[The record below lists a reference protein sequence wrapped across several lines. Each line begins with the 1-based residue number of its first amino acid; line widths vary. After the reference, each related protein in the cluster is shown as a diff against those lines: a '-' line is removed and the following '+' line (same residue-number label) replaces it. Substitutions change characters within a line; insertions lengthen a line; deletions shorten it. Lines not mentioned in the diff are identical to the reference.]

1 MKLTR
6 ASIAI
11 PITLLLGLALSVAP
25 AVADP
30 PDTFGGKAPNIT
42 HRSSH
47 AQQAKHTLEEV
58 QAIAAG
64 NAAKRGGRTTDGR
77 DLTVALR
84 DLRIQL
90 KYLSAADQKVA
101 HRYLMRPGSAGDP
114 YIPGSLPITKCFVE
128 LCLHYAETGS
138 NAVLDS
144 DADASTIPAYVQQV
158 ADTINQINTDYVA
171 AGYKTP
177 KRDGSIG
184 GGTNKIDIYLGDI
197 GPQGLYGFC
206 TSDDPNNPDVTGD
219 YSAWAYCALDNDYDP
234 SEFPTNT
241 PTENMQV
248 TAAHEFF
255 HAVQYAYDSYEDGW
269 ILESTATWAEDEM
282 FDAVNDNRQYL
293 AYSPLSDA
301 YIPLDYYG
309 DGYHY
314 GTWIWW
320 RYLTEKYPAKTGK
333 LPNLVRKVWER
344 LDGTPSGPDDYSTQ
358 GLSKVLNN
366 LGTSL
371 PKELQNFY
379 AANLHPGTVY
389 EEGSAYQATKPAKT
403 IGITPSHANPVGQQT
418 KLYHMSAV
426 TLRLTPKQLS
436 KPDWKL
442 KLAFDAPDTS
452 RGGAFVVTVYKK
464 GGGIST
470 TRIGLNGSGN
480 ATKTFPFSSGSIAKV
495 DVTFVNVSS
504 RFTCFVPPYDSPY
517 SCLGTPKDDNLKYL
531 VDPKAF
537 RA

>member
-1 MKLTR
+1 LVKLTR

-11 PITLLLGLALSVAP
+11 PVTLLLGLALGGT

-30 PDTFGGKAPNIT
+30 PQAPGSKASAVGQS
-42 HRSSH
+42 HRS
-47 AQQAKHTLEEV
+47 AQAEKTLAEV
-58 QAIAAG
+58 QAIVSGDARS
-64 NAAKRGGRTTDGR
+64 RGGRTTDGR

-84 DLRIQL
+84 DLRIQMSA
-90 KYLSAADQKVA
+90 LSPADQKEA
-101 HRYLMRPGSAGDP
+101 QRYLMRPGSAGDP
-114 YIPGSLPITKCFVE
+114 YITGALPINKCFVE
-128 LCLHYAETGS
+128 LCIHYAETGA
-138 NAVLDS
+138 NAVLGS
-144 DADASTIPAYVQQV
+144 DGDANTIPTYVQQV
-158 ADTINQINTDYVA
+158 ADTINQINIDYVA

-177 KRDGSIG
+177 KRDGAVG

-197 GPQGLYGFC
+197 GPQHLYGFC
-206 TSDDPNNPDVTGD
+206 TSDDPNNPDTSHD
-219 YSAWAYCALDNDYDP
+219 YSLWAYCALDNDYDP

-255 HAVQYAYDSYEDGW
+255 HAVQYAYDAYEDGW

-293 AYSPLSDA
+293 SNSPLSA
-301 YIPLDYYG
+301 PYIPLDYFG

-314 GTWIWW
+314 GTWLWW
-320 RYLTEKYPAKTGK
+320 RYLTEKYTAKTGK

-344 LDGTPSGPDDYSTQ
+344 LDGTTSGPDDYSTQ

-366 LGTSL
+366 LHSSL
-371 PKELQNFY
+371 PKELQGFY
-379 AANLHPGTVY
+379 SANLHPATVY
-389 EEGSAYQATKPAKT
+389 EEGKAYKATKPAKT
-403 IGITPSHANPVGQQT
+403 IGISPSKANPLPQAT
-418 KLYHMSAV
+418 KIDHMTAL
-426 TLRLTPKQLS
+426 TLRLTPKKLS

-442 KLAFDAPDTS
+442 KLAFDAPPTA

-470 TRIGLNGSGN
+470 TRVGLNKKGN
-480 ATKTFPFSSGSIAKV
+480 ATKTFPFSSGTIAKV
-495 DVTFVNVSS
+495 DVTFVNTSS
-504 RFTCFVPPYDSPY
+504 RFNCWQNATPY
-517 SCLGTPKDDNLKYL
+517 SCFGGIPRDDHLKYV